1 MLEDTNPSNEDN
13 LNLKICFD
21 ATDQTKS
28 NFNKETSPSL
38 INFCTVQ
45 KKFSNCNMKF
55 QEEFITL
62 FKCFYLNKLINQIY
76 ILNLIKICTK
86 FLLFYIPNSTKFT
99 IMI

>member
-1 MLEDTNPSNEDN
+1 
-13 LNLKICFD
+13 
-21 ATDQTKS
+21 
-28 NFNKETSPSL
+28 
-38 INFCTVQ
+38 
-45 KKFSNCNMKF
+45 MKF

-99 IMI
+99 IMIWELVPLPFEYFAIE